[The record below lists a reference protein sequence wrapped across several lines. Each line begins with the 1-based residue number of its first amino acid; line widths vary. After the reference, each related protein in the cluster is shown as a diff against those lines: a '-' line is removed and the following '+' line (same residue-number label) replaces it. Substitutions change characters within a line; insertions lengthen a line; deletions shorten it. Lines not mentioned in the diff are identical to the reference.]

1 MNKEHTN
8 WKRFLKIATLL
19 VAILVVAW
27 LAQHYVMARLDVH
40 QRRIEGF
47 YMEEKDSL
55 DMMILGASE
64 TYNGYIPAKAWDE
77 YGITSYLY
85 GYQAN
90 PVTLWSYQL
99 KEIEKTQHP
108 DVLLIECNGAVYD
121 EENLNDPAELRFMSD
136 DMPFSRNKIE
146 LINDRATE
154 SKLSYYFPIL
164 KYHAHL
170 IPGNGTLSKIML
182 EKRGFN
188 ILRGYQARS
197 GGDDLSNDVI
207 DVSGD
212 DSVLELDP
220 LADQALRAFLEQ
232 CKESEIKH
240 IVFVRFPHVVTDYNY
255 SRFQRYHKVKE
266 IVEEYGFDYID
277 MDAFMDDM
285 GLLFESDFLDCEH
298 LSANGARKLTD
309 YIVPYLMDRYEMS
322 PREQSEKVVKQWEDS
337 LEYYN
342 RLYEYWC
349 YFKETYPD
357 ATADRYDLNDNAISN
372 MRIYSYADG
381 KPIGTEK
388 IVTSDLIKYA
398 LNNK

>member
-1 MNKEHTN
+1 MNKRVL
-8 WKRFLKIATLL
+8 KRVLKIGTLL
-19 VAILVVAW
+19 AVLIAFAFLE
-27 LAQHYVMARLDVH
+27 QHYVMARLDVH
-40 QRRIEGF
+40 QRRIQGF

-55 DMMILGASE
+55 DMVILGASE
-64 TYNGYIPAKAWDE
+64 TYNGYIPARAWGE

-108 DVLLIECNGAVYD
+108 DVLIIECNGAVYD
-121 EENLNDPAELRFMSD
+121 EDNLNDPAELRFMTD
-136 DMPFSRNKIE
+136 DMPFSRNKVE

-170 IPGNGTLSKIML
+170 IPGNGTFSKILL

-188 ILRGYQARS
+188 ILRGYQARA
-197 GGDDLSNDVI
+197 GGEDFSDDVI
-207 DVSGD
+207 DVTGD
-212 DSVLELDP
+212 ESVRELNP
-220 LADQALRAFLEQ
+220 IADEALRAFLKQ

-240 IVFVRFPHVVTDYNY
+240 IVFMRFPHVVTDYNY
-255 SRFQRYHKVKE
+255 ERFQRYHKVKE

-277 MDAFMDDM
+277 MDAYMDDM
-285 GLLFESDFLDCEH
+285 DMTFENDFLDCEH
-298 LSANGARKLTD
+298 LSAKGARKLTD
-309 YIVPYLMDRYEMS
+309 YMVPYLMDRYGMTS
-322 PREQSEKVVKQWEDS
+322 HDQSEKVTKQWEDS
-337 LEYYN
+337 LEYYD

-357 ATADRYDLNDNAISN
+357 ETKDRYDLNDNYVSN
-372 MRIYSYADG
+372 KRINAYFDG
-381 KPIGTEK
+381 NPIPPGE
-388 IVTSDLIKYA
+388 
-398 LNNK
+398 